1 MVQHINSYNNDLSEN
16 SEHVV
21 IRKFSPVIEHDNGYV
36 FNLYG
41 SSYLVKDNEISRIDP
56 KQLAAQYLTL
66 LSVEESFKFDQ
77 NKMTCYKGKNTYEI
91 TISESGKTF
100 TLDGRELLFKEPA
113 QLKNLLMSTANF
125 GINEMAQIDMMVE
138 AYENADKFL
147 ELDFVQSIQP
157 RFKNGVTA
165 NVMRLGENVYI
176 NKINKSM
183 NVNEFFKAKDATD
196 AVKLVKEFINYDIS
210 PIMQDLLQEDVKI
223 KSVIE
228 SKKNELLDKITFLK
242 ESKSELSTQDLSN
255 PYLQEANKLINEEIE
270 KFQKE
275 FNSIL

>member
-1 MVQHINSYNNDLSEN
+1 
-16 SEHVV
+16 
-21 IRKFSPVIEHDNGYV
+21 
-36 FNLYG
+36 
-41 SSYLVKDNEISRIDP
+41 
-56 KQLAAQYLTL
+56 
-66 LSVEESFKFDQ
+66 
-77 NKMTCYKGKNTYEI
+77 
-91 TISESGKTF
+91 
-100 TLDGRELLFKEPA
+100 
-113 QLKNLLMSTANF
+113 MSTANF